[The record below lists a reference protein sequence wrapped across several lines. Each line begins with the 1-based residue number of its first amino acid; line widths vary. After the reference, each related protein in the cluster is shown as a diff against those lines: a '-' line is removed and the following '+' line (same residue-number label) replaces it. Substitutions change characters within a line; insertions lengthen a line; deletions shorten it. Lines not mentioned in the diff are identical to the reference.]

1 MKRAAVNSKLTDNVF
16 GRRFSC
22 YPEALFLQVFYSY
35 HLHEV
40 GTPPISH
47 PYELLLP
54 SLSPSVQMFSFTKQ
68 RAVANC
74 VSQEAT

>member
-1 MKRAAVNSKLTDNVF
+1 MKGAAVNSKLTGDVF

-40 GTPPISH
+40 GTPPIS
-47 PYELLLP
+47 LP
-54 SLSPSVQMFSFTKQ
+54 DITVKHVSV
-68 RAVANC
+68 
-74 VSQEAT
+74 